1 MEEQN
6 ELFRSAYQIACR
18 KGVETNWFAFKAN
31 LEKELLRQA
40 GIVTEADMQRVSEK
54 MGIPKEQIILRATCT
69 AKTYRMSQEMLNE
82 ICDDA
87 LIHE

>member
-6 ELFRSAYQIACR
+6 ELLRSVYQIACR
-18 KGVETNWFAFKAN
+18 KGEETNWFAFKAN

-87 LIHE
+87 LINA